1 MDSFGGSG
9 AVMAGAL
16 ADVFGPVTDKFQS
29 SACRGRSM
37 SPEPDTTPFGVCMLN
52 IWHQI

>member
-1 MDSFGGSG
+1 METFGGSG
-9 AVMAGAL
+9 AVTVEAL
-16 ADVFGPVTDKFQS
+16 RSAWLVTDKFQS
-29 SACRGRSM
+29 SVCRGRST